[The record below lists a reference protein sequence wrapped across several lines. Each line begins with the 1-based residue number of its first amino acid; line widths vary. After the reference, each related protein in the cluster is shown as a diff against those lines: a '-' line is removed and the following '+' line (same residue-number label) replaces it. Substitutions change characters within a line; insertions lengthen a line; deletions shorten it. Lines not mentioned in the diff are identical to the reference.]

1 VVEVL
6 PSNLAFPAAGIVVL
20 TVPAIPRHSDDD
32 DQGQNKRVPNLS
44 GMNFQAVRSDR
55 SSQGEAAGYLD
66 AAATPSDLLA

>member
-1 VVEVL
+1 MK
-6 PSNLAFPAAGIVVL
+6 PCFPGRPHRRADG
-20 TVPAIPRHSDDD
+20 PAIPRHSDDD